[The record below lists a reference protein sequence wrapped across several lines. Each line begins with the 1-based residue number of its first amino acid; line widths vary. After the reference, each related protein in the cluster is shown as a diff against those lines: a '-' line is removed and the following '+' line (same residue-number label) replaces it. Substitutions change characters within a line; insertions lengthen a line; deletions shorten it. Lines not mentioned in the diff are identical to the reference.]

1 LLRVKIIYG
10 AVSRGQFI
18 NYKYK
23 IKKLLFY

>member
-23 IKKLLFY
+23 IEKLFY